1 MFEDVFSGAEHV
13 EEDEVEPVQGLEV
26 EEEHLPVRLLHALR
40 QGRRV
45 LVLPGPLQNIG
56 FQFII
61 YRKPT
66 KLSD

>member
-13 EEDEVEPVQGLEV
+13 VEDEVEPVQGLEV

-45 LVLPGPLQNIG
+45 LVLPGPLQNKG